1 MANEI
6 KTILSGTSSLD
17 HLVANI
23 VAEAQFVAQE
33 QSIMRNLVKNFTVP
47 ANSGKVLQV
56 PIYGNPSADSIN
68 EADDLAPSAIT
79 SQQADITLSEIGLM
93 TNVSDMAVNHSSQN
107 VIADV
112 GRLFGTAI
120 AKKMDELLI
129 ANFANFSEGQGSAGT
144 ELTIDEMFKAVAK
157 LRTANA
163 PGPYYGVFHP
173 KVMYQI
179 KKQLTNTFV
188 GSAANMSDL
197 GNEAL
202 RAGFVGTIA
211 GVQIFESSNVAVD
224 GSDDSVGAIFSQ
236 DAIAMAMGSDIKI
249 ETARDVSARATEVV
263 GVATFGTAELHDSYG
278 VKLTADSAL

>member
-1 MANEI
+1 MADEI

-17 HLVANI
+17 HLVSNI

-56 PIYGNPSADSIN
+56 PIYGNPTAGSVA
-68 EADDLAPSAIT
+68 EADDLSPNAIT
-79 SQQADITLSEIGLM
+79 SSEVLITLSEIGLM
-93 TNVSDMAVNHSSQN
+93 TNVSDMALNHSSQN

-120 AKKMDELLI
+120 AKKMDQLLI
-129 ANFANFSEGQGSAGT
+129 ANFANFSEGQGSAAA
-144 ELTIDEMFKAVAK
+144 ELTVDEMFKAVAK
-157 LRTANA
+157 LSTASA

-179 KKQLTNTFV
+179 KKGLTNTFA
-188 GSAANMSDL
+188 GDRYSELA
-197 GNEAL
+197 NEAM
-202 RAGFVGTIA
+202 RTGYVGTIA
-211 GVQIFESSNVAVD
+211 GVQIFESSNVAID
-224 GSDDSVGAIFSQ
+224 GSDDSVGAIFSR
-236 DAIAMAMGSDIKI
+236 DAIAMAMGSEIKI
-249 ETARDVSARATEVV
+249 ETQRDVSARATEVV

>member
-17 HLVANI
+17 HLISNI

-56 PIYGNPSADSIN
+56 PVYGNPAADSVN
-68 EADDLAPSAIT
+68 EADDLTPAAIT
-79 SQQADITLSEIGLM
+79 SSEALITLSEIGLM
-93 TNVSDMAVNHSSQN
+93 TNVSDMALNHSSAN

-112 GRLFGTAI
+112 GSLFGTAI
-120 AKKMDELLI
+120 AKKIDQLLI
-129 ANFANFSEGQGSAGT
+129 ANFANFSEGQGSAGA
-144 ELTIDEMFKAVAK
+144 ELTVDEMFKAVAK
-157 LRTANA
+157 LSTAAA

-179 KKQLTNTFV
+179 KKALTNTFA
-188 GSAANMSDL
+188 GDRNSDL
-197 GNEAL
+197 ANEAM
-202 RAGFVGTIA
+202 RAGYVGNIA
-211 GVQIFESSNVAVD
+211 GVQIFESANITVD
-224 GSDDSVGAIFSQ
+224 GSDDSVGAIFSR
-236 DAIAMAMGSDIKI
+236 DAICMAMGSDIKI
-249 ETARDVSARATEVV
+249 ETQRDASARATEVV